1 MAHSCTIQR
10 HHALETGWPGLLL
23 QVAFCDTVK
32 PRGCISWPVWPLRSI
47 NKTALSVKLILTADL
62 VYHSGCAS
70 LGHLLMAHHCHLCLN
85 VCFSPLYSSQPTQ
98 PPSYPPTHPL
108 QTQYALLQPSKK
120 LPQKPG
126 AFKWLVELPT
136 YEILAILE

>member
-85 VCFSPLYSSQPTQ
+85 VYFSPLYGSQPTH
-98 PPSYPPTHPL
+98 PHHPLLPTHPPP
-108 QTQYALLQPSKK
+108 TDSIRVITAIEKTTSKTWSV
-120 LPQKPG
+120 QI
-126 AFKWLVELPT
+126 ACRIT
-136 YEILAILE
+136 YV